1 MCKQNK
7 VWSFKFLD
15 FKTCYRR
22 GVVSRW
28 WRNWTGKLPSPLQIY
43 QKITCM
49 WNNSHST
56 SSEPWERTP
65 GVQKGKPIYLEWGRA
80 KDKDKKGDKGSWES
94 ILRRGSWRRR
104 SFQATRNPLTSG
116 VIGELGNL
124 RWKHNNAKQRK
135 LCTEV
140 VPNCNFQPKRSSHT
154 PLGAEALAVGLGPQ
168 GKDWGWTLWRYSKGV
183 NVTQH
188 SRTGETLGPLEKV
201 HFCGKALRQH
211 SNSACTQNKE
221 QNHGEYLGGENRL
234 QFVAAEA
241 EKQAH
246 NCQRQKAKDHY
257 NLGPMDP
264 WITSTAKLWVAADHY
279 PHLPGTLSGSDLPAS
294 RVITQGQLPWGNTQL
309 T

>member
-56 SSEPWERTP
+56 SSEPKERTQESRKTSQSTWNEV
-65 GVQKGKPIYLEWGRA
+65 GQ
-80 KDKDKKGDKGSWES
+80 KGDKGSWES

-104 SFQATRNPLTSG
+104 SFQATRTPLTSR
-116 VIGELGNL
+116 VIGELRNL

-135 LCTEV
+135 FCTEV

-154 PLGAEALAVGLGPQ
+154 LICLQQVGAGCGGSGCGVGPQ
-168 GKDWGWTLWRYSKGV
+168 GKDWGWMLWRYSKGV

-201 HFCGKALRQH
+201 HFWGKALRQH
-211 SNSACTQNKE
+211 SNSACTHRTKNRTI
-221 QNHGEYLGGENRL
+221 EN
-234 QFVAAEA
+234 F
-241 EKQAH
+241 
-246 NCQRQKAKDHY
+246 
-257 NLGPMDP
+257 
-264 WITSTAKLWVAADHY
+264 
-279 PHLPGTLSGSDLPAS
+279 
-294 RVITQGQLPWGNTQL
+294 
-309 T
+309 